1 MKGLDQLFS
10 KEKQLCT
17 KIRYT
22 LDGEIE
28 LNLIKIYNAYM
39 FFYISWEMK
48 HSIRIIHKKP
58 YVISSS
64 IQTESQGL
72 L

>member
-1 MKGLDQLFS
+1 MLW
-10 KEKQLCT
+10 
-17 KIRYT
+17 I
-22 LDGEIE
+22 GEIE